1 MPQEV
6 SVKLN
11 RQIEAYMRMFTI
23 ENLLRVGMHN
33 CLVKSK
39 GANYFIESNFP
50 EFDYNLDG
58 NQIHIDTF
66 KIVSVAKSKK
76 SEEIK
81 YKVKLG
87 YEYSYLW
94 YLDFMHLLMILD
106 HFWTVYFLD
115 MFNNPKN
122 IKSDFIQRGINLS
135 QIRNAIAHNRYVSDT
150 EFQDLQNFYEIVRVA
165 MKDEHLLNYEEL
177 VYNNLEQLRINF
189 IKSSSQISKQ
199 IEKGQVITR
208 GELRNWRILFSAL
221 QPIEIFP
228 DRENLFSEVF
238 NLINQYNN
246 TLPRK
251 PGSMNEINKFV
262 KENKLIEKILLLI
275 S

>member
-1 MPQEV
+1 MRQEV
-6 SVKLN
+6 SIKLN
-11 RQIEAYMRMFTI
+11 RQTEAYIRMFTI

-58 NQIHIDTF
+58 NQIHVDTL
-66 KIVSVAKSKK
+66 KIVSAAKSKK
-76 SEEIK
+76 NEEIK

-94 YLDFMHLLMILD
+94 YLDFMQLLMILD
-106 HFWTVYFLD
+106 QFWTVYFLD
-115 MFNNPKN
+115 MFDNPKN
-122 IKSDFIQRGINLS
+122 IKSDFIQRGISLS
-135 QIRNAIAHNRYVSDT
+135 QIRNAIAHNRYVSDA
-150 EFQDLQNFYEIVRVA
+150 EFRDLQNFYEIVKVA
-165 MKDEHLLNYEEL
+165 IKDQHLLNYDEL

-189 IKSSSQISKQ
+189 IKSSGEISKQ

-208 GELRNWRILFSAL
+208 DELRNWRNLFGTL
-221 QPIEIFP
+221 QPIEKFP
-228 DRENLFSEVF
+228 DHEKLFNEVF
-238 NLINQYNN
+238 DLINQYNN

-251 PGSMNEINKFV
+251 PGRMDEINNFV
-262 KENKLIEKILLLI
+262 KQNNLIEKIFLLI